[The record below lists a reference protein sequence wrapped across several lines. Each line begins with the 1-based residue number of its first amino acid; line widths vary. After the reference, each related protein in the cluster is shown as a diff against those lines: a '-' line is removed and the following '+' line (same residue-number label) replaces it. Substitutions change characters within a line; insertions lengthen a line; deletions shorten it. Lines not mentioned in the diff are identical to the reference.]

1 MIFSRS
7 NHPPGFYVYAYLRQ
21 DGTPYYI
28 GKGFEIRAWIQ
39 HRYNNKGIHTP
50 KDDSRIIITHC
61 DLTELWAFAMERWMI
76 RWYGRKDLE
85 TGILMNQTEGGTG
98 GDTSNSKN
106 FKKGMLAR
114 NTSGKNNGMYGRS
127 AISENNLKWY
137 HNGSKTIYVTEGT
150 QPKDFIRGRLNGK
163 KKLVI
168 ESISRFQ

>member
-1 MIFSRS
+1 MK
-7 NHPPGFYVYAYLRQ
+7 VL
-21 DGTPYYI
+21 
-28 GKGFEIRAWIQ
+28 
-39 HRYNNKGIHTP
+39 
-50 KDDSRIIITHC
+50 IILLLASLVLIPSS
-61 DLTELWAFAMERWMI
+61 LEAFAQTVDPVITEPI
-76 RWYGRKDLE
+76 SSLPE